1 MRYRSNTYTIPRLP
15 LIKSRPQ
22 TIIHMIVEQ
31 FESSA
36 IFENIISEKNVRFYY
51 SGERKVLDN
60 TMLNYVIL
68 ISLLINMIIILN
80 FLFTF
85 V

>member
-1 MRYRSNTYTIPRLP
+1 MQYRSNTYTIPRLP

-22 TIIHMIVEQ
+22 TFIHMIVEQ

-36 IFENIISEKNVRFYY
+36 IFDDIISEKNVRFYFL
-51 SGERKVLDN
+51 GERKVLGN
-60 TMLNYVIL
+60 TILNYVIL
-68 ISLLINMIIILN
+68 ISLLINIIIILS